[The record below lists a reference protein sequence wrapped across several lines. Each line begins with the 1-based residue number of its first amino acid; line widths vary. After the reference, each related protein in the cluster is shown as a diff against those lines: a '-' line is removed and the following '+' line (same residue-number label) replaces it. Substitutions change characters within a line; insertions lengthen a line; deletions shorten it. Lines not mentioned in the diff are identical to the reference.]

1 MQDENDNRP
10 VFNQTTYQVNIYEN
24 ASIGSLAVKVNAYDL
39 DGTAPNNEFVFRI
52 ESTTQEKFRVNFR
65 TGEVLVESELD
76 HEQSSFYSL
85 NISATDRG
93 SVSLEGYCIV
103 NINMLDV
110 NDEIPYFDPRSQSV
124 AILENRPVGSQVVT
138 LTAVDTDS
146 NPHLRYQILQDSILA
161 TDEEGREVN
170 VTANNIKVSP
180 GNCRLRPSS
189 GLSS

>member
-1 MQDENDNRP
+1 MQDENDNKP

-24 ASIGSLAVKVNAYDL
+24 ASIGSLAVKVDAYDL

-103 NINMLDV
+103 NINVLDV
-110 NDEIPYFDPRSQSV
+110 NDEIPYFDPRSQSL
-124 AILENRPVGSQVVT
+124 AILENKPVGSQVVT

-146 NPHLRYQILQDSILA
+146 NPGLRYQILQDSILA
-161 TDEEGREVN
+161 TDEEGRDVN
-170 VTANNIKVSP
+170 VTANNIQVSP
-180 GNCRLRPSS
+180 RNCRLR
-189 GLSS
+189 